1 SYFFFL
7 PMYCFEICILV
18 PWDQNGIQNT
28 PTAIDC
34 DTKGSDVLGE
44 KLVALCPADCLLQQ
58 LTVFGTGVYASVS
71 SICGAAIHHGVITDE
86 GGTVLLTKVSGRDN
100 YHSTNANGIIS
111 KHLSSWSSSFTVA
124 SREAI
129 TQISWPSIIATEHP
143 SKLERT
149 AVVADG
155 TSNCKVDIAFLL
167 DGSYNIGQRR
177 FNLQKNFLV
186 KVTALLRVGSEGP
199 QVGFIQARYSEEPK
213 IELYL
218 NNFTQ
223 PKEIMFALREMNFRG
238 GHSNIGKALK
248 NTVQNFFSMNNGARK
263 GFPRI
268 AVIFIDGWPSDD
280 MEEAAV
286 LARESG
292 INVFVITVSKP
303 IAEEKGMVRDLAFAE
318 KAACKNNSFFTYQIP
333 SWFTTNKFVKPL
345 VQKLCTP
352 DQLLCSKTCYNSV
365 NIGFLID
372 GSSSVGDN
380 NFRLM
385 LKFISSVGRAYEIS
399 DLGSKIG
406 IVQFTYDQKME
417 VDFTDYTTK
426 DEAMSAIRNV
436 PYMSGGTATGDAI
449 NYAVKNLF
457 GPVMQGP
464 NKNFLVVITD
474 GQSYDDV
481 RDPAAAAQKA
491 GITMYAFGVAW
502 APQEDLKAMASE
514 PKNSHNFFT
523 REFNG
528 LEQLVPDLVQGIC
541 KDFMEAQ

>member
-1 SYFFFL
+1 MEQVSSYQ
-7 PMYCFEICILV
+7 PIA
-18 PWDQNGIQNT
+18 

-124 SREAI
+124 IQAKALEESNQPKA
-129 TQISWPSIIATEHP
+129 ATA
-143 SKLERT
+143 SKAKKTKT
-149 AVVADG
+149 AGKKPVLPHNKD
-155 TSNCKVDIAFLL
+155 CKVDIAFLL

-199 QVGFIQARYSEEPK
+199 QVGFIQASEEPK